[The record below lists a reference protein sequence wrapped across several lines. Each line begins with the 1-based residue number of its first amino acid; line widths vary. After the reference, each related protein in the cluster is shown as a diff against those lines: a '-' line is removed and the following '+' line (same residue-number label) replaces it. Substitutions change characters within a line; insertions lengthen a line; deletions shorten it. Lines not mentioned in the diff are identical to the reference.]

1 MTAITRRGALVGA
14 GAAVATAAL
23 AAPLALKSAGTKAA
37 LGGDDPIIVMWN
49 QSRRWLE
56 EGARY
61 DELSGAAANKADFLR
76 LSDMSGEIDRK
87 AFDLEQKIAD
97 MTPESPRGWGIQA
110 RLLEDWMAAGTRC
123 DNRDLLIARRIAA
136 YLERLSGGLPS

>member
-1 MTAITRRGALVGA
+1 MQITRRSALA
-14 GAAVATAAL
+14 TGAAAITTAAITAPLAIKAGNVKAAL
-23 AAPLALKSAGTKAA
+23 A
-37 LGGDDPIIVMWN
+37 GDDPIIVMWR
-49 QSRRWLE
+49 QSRRWIE

-61 DELSGAAANKADFLR
+61 DELSGAAANKADFRR

-110 RLLEDWMAAGTRC
+110 RLLEDWMAAGTRR

-136 YLERLSGGLPS
+136 YLERLAGGLPS